1 MRKNILFYI
10 PNIDQSWGGVR
21 QYSFNILKMI
31 SENYNP
37 EFTFYIYNE
46 NKDKLFIDIIDR
58 NDNFSLVQS
67 AVDSKFKIKYKNI
80 LYKIIYFLTL
90 KKINLKKSNSFDLLL
105 DKYDIDIVHCP
116 YQFIPKAD
124 NVKLITTMHD
134 VQELYFPEF
143 FSPEQ
148 RAYRAVN
155 YFDFTKRADAVIVSY
170 NHVKDDL
177 KKFFNIEELKINTLL
192 IGIQYLWLNDF
203 KSTNNSRT
211 ETNLSY
217 LLYPANSWQHK
228 NHIAILEGL
237 YILKEQNKIINIV
250 FTGDF
255 NNENGLFL
263 VKKIKELDLENQIV
277 IKGIV
282 DQNEL
287 FDLYLNALGIVVP
300 TLYEAGSYPLYE
312 AIYLE
317 KAVICSNVTSLPET
331 IGDEK
336 FVFSPKDYIDIAKK
350 MEMIYFDEVF
360 RKESAINSI
369 KMKEKLK
376 NNEFISSLYK
386 LYNSI

>member
-1 MRKNILFYI
+1 
-10 PNIDQSWGGVR
+10 
-21 QYSFNILKMI
+21 MI

>member
-1 MRKNILFYI
+1 
-10 PNIDQSWGGVR
+10 
-21 QYSFNILKMI
+21 MI

-37 EFTFYIYNE
+37 EFAFYIYHE

-67 AVDSKFKIKYKNI
+67 AIDSKFKIKCKNV

-90 KKINLKKSNSFDLLL
+90 KNINLKKANSFDLLL
-105 DKYDIDIVHCP
+105 DKYDIE
-116 YQFIPKAD
+116 FIPKAD

-143 FSPEQ
+143 FTPEE

-155 YFDFTKRADAVIVSY
+155 YFDFAKRADAVIVSY

-177 KKFFNIEELKINTLL
+177 KKFFNINELKINTLL

-203 KSTNNSRT
+203 KSTDNLRT

-217 LLYPANSWQHK
+217 LLYPANSWHHK

-237 YILKEQNKIINIV
+237 YILKAQNKIINIV

-255 NNENGLFL
+255 NTENGLFL

-287 FDLYLNALGIVVP
+287 FDLYLNALGVVVP